1 MNLTYRNKGKLVKFK
16 NKFEKRI
23 GSTLG
28 DLGYNMDYERDRIE
42 YVTHHKYNPDFSLE
56 KKDGSTMHLE
66 TKGIWESSDRAK
78 HLAVRA
84 QHPELDIR
92 LVLYADYKIYKGSK
106 TSYSQWCDKKGIKW
120 CVQEVPQEWLDELK
134 LKRKKKRVKKQIKR
148 STSYSTKG

>member
-28 DLGYNMDYERDRIE
+28 DLGYNMEYESDKIT
-42 YVTHHKYNPDFSLE
+42 YVTNHTYNPDFSLV
-56 KKDGSTMHLE
+56 KKDGSTMYLE

-78 HLAVRA
+78 HLAVKA

-106 TSYSQWCDKKGIKW
+106 TTYSMWCDKKGIQW
-120 CVQEVPQEWLDELK
+120 CIQEVPTEWLAELAK
-134 LKRKKKRVKKQIKR
+134 PKRKNKSVKAK
-148 STSYSTKG
+148 